1 LKLQLLISSKRGLT
15 IEGEKIKR
23 RANGEGI
30 YKRVGEKGGVYRKR
44 EKANGVFVQSLGP
57 ELQLQNREV
66 KS

>member
-1 LKLQLLISSKRGLT
+1 MGRGY
-15 IEGEKIKR
+15 I
-23 RANGEGI
+23 NGW
-30 YKRVGEKGGVYRKR
+30 GEKGGVYRKG